1 MKENGLY
8 PTNFSHPRKANKN
21 NNSPHIT
28 PNLVLSYQQ
37 SEKVKKIIR
46 SFLAKK
52 GITIEALADAIGV
65 ERWKLS
71 YSLNRR
77 VSREVFYKMQ
87 DYVNSQK
94 KENEK

>member
-1 MKENGLY
+1 MKENGLFL
-8 PTNFSHPRKANKN
+8 NDFSSPRKANKN
-21 NNSPHIT
+21 NNSPYIT
-28 PNLVLSYQQ
+28 PNMCLTLTQ

-46 SFLAKK
+46 SFLAAK

-87 DYVNSQK
+87 DYVNSLK
-94 KENEK
+94 KDNGK